1 MTETTEKGEEK
12 PSGLSRPGRLE
23 LKKTVQSGQVRQ
35 RFPHG
40 RSKAVTV
47 EIKRKRTFA
56 PGAGGDMAEVSA
68 HPSRQLG
75 DYAGAEGAAGAAG
88 AVPGIQRTGVVKAL
102 TAEEKAARVR
112 ALRGAIEDDDEAR
125 QRFEAE
131 TARRLEEE
139 RQAAEEEV
147 RRKAEEE
154 VRRRVEQEARRRAD
168 DEARRKAEE
177 EPARRRAGE
186 PEAAVTDQKA
196 SAKARAKPSEGE
208 GDSAALRGRRS
219 RAEVRR
225 HAPSVRRVEARRRAG
240 KLTIVQALSAE
251 EDERIRSLASV
262 RRARERERQRAKE
275 AQQETRKV
283 VRDVIVPESIT
294 VQELANR
301 MAERVADVVKVLM
314 KMGVMATINEA
325 IDGDTAELAVAEFG
339 HNVKRVAE
347 SDVEIGLEG
356 EPDEEA
362 SLEPRAPVVTVMG
375 HVDHGKTSLL
385 DALRETD
392 VVSREAGGITQ
403 HIGAYQAQLSSGQR
417 LTFLDTPGHEAFT
430 AMRARGA
437 KVTDVVVLVVAA
449 DDGIQPQAVEAINHA
464 KAAGVPIIVAINK
477 IDRPDADPAR
487 IRKELLNHEVVVEE
501 MGGDVLNVEV
511 SATERINL
519 DKLEEAILL
528 QAEILDLKANPQ
540 RPAQGVVIESRL
552 ERGRGP
558 VATVLVQRGTL
569 RVGDI
574 LIAGSEW
581 GRVRGLMDDKGNKV
595 TTAGPSTPVE
605 VFGLNG
611 APSAGDDSVVV
622 DDEGRARE
630 ITDFRRRKL
639 RGARVTARARGTV
652 EQMFSKIAAGEMKE
666 LSVVVKTDVRGSA
679 EAIVGAIVKLSTE
692 EVSVRVLH
700 SGVGGIN
707 ESDVALAKASEGLI
721 IGFNVRAN
729 PQARV
734 LARRDNVDI
743 RYYSV
748 IYNIIDDVKVLLSGM
763 LEPMVRETFLGNAEV
778 HQVFDVSK
786 TGKVAGC
793 KVTEGLV
800 RRGAAIRLLRDNVV
814 IYQGSLKSLKHHK
827 DEVKEIKKGFE
838 CGMAFENHQDIQNG
852 DIVEC
857 YEEEE
862 VARTL

>member
-12 PSGLSRPGRLE
+12 PSRVSRPGRLE
-23 LKKTVQSGQVRQ
+23 LRKTVETGQVRQ

-75 DYAGAEGAAGAAG
+75 DYAEAEGGAGAAGAA
-88 AVPGIQRTGVVKAL
+88 AGIQRTGVVKAL

-154 VRRRVEQEARRRAD
+154 ARRRVEQEARRRAD
-168 DEARRKAEE
+168 DETRRKAEE
-177 EPARRRAGE
+177 EPARRRTAE

-196 SAKARAKPSEGE
+196 STKARAKPSEGE
-208 GDSAALRGRRS
+208 VSALRGRRS

-225 HAPSVRRVEARRRAG
+225 HAPPVRRVEARRQAG

-275 AQQETRKV
+275 AQQEMRKI

-294 VQELANR
+294 LQELANR
-301 MAERVADVVKVLM
+301 MAERGADVVKVLM

-356 EPDEEA
+356 GPDAEA

-392 VVSREAGGITQ
+392 VASREAGGITQ
-403 HIGAYQAQLSSGQR
+403 HIGAYQVQLSSGRR

-477 IDRPDADPAR
+477 IDRPEADPAR

-511 SATERINL
+511 SATKRINL

-569 RVGDI
+569 RVGDV

-581 GRVRGLMDDKGNKV
+581 GRVRGLVDDRGNKV
-595 TTAGPSTPVE
+595 TTAGPGTPVE

-639 RGARVTARARGTV
+639 HGARVTAGARGTV

-666 LSVVVKTDVRGSA
+666 LPVVVKADVRGSA
-679 EAIVGAIVKLSTE
+679 EAIVGAIMKLSTE
-692 EVSVRVLH
+692 EVSVRILH

-734 LARRDNVDI
+734 LAHRDNVDI

-748 IYNIIDDVKVLLSGM
+748 IYNVVDDVKVLLSGM
-763 LEPMVRETFLGNAEV
+763 LEPTVQEKFLGNAEV
-778 HQVFDVSK
+778 RQVFDVSK
-786 TGKVAGC
+786 AGKIAGC

-827 DEVKEIKKGFE
+827 DEVKEIKEGFE
-838 CGMAFENHQDIQNG
+838 CGMAFENYQDIQGG

-862 VARTL
+862 VTRAL